1 MKRSMGNGSVESSY
15 PFACAAINVVFMLTD
30 LMKLQ
35 RSGDGEVCLC
45 LALHECVCV
54 CMCMMK
60 GHRYEDMRRP

>member
-45 LALHECVCV
+45 LAVHECVLV
-54 CMCMMK
+54 CMCRMS
-60 GHRYEDMRRP
+60 GHR